1 MRLHRELRES
11 LVEETGIDVDF
22 RVRCSLALAFSEAD
36 VQPLQAALPW
46 QQRQP
51 GYGAR
56 WLDASEARRVEP
68 RVSDETLGATL
79 IEDTAGVE
87 PYRLVLALTRAAEG
101 LGVRVRHGRAISLLR
116 DGGRVT
122 GVVLERDVVACSTVV
137 LALGP
142 WSAEVSDGIGVPIDV
157 RPLKGQILRLQAPGP
172 PVDCSVGWGHNY
184 ATTKTDGLLWAGT
197 TEEEAG
203 FDEDSTAAARDEIGA
218 ALVKMLPA
226 MADAQIA
233 HQTACLRPVAS
244 DGLLV
249 LGRVPGLEHVYMATG
264 GARKGILYGPAMGRS
279 IADLIL
285 GRDTRVTRGLRA
297 RAVRPRS
304 GIPRHARRAP
314 RSRMMPR
321 PTPRRRRPRCGW
333 APGDPS
339 SADQRAQ
346 QGRDHGGDLVISGV
360 EVGDETRAPRR
371 ASATC
376 TRRRDPLSHGH
387 VADQAAATSRWPRG
401 AVPIRAEGAPAGGRE
416 GTAPARPLD

>member
-1 MRLHRELRES
+1 MTENASDVVIVGGGIAGLTTAYYLAKARVPSVVVERDAIGSHASGFAYGGLSPLSGFGIPGPLAEIAQDGMRLHRELRES
-11 LVEETGIDVDF
+11 VVEETGIDVDF

-36 VQPLQAALPW
+36 VQRLQAALPW

-51 GYGAR
+51 GYAAR

-79 IEDTAGVE
+79 IEGTAGVE

-116 DGGRVT
+116 DSGRVT

-142 WSAEVSDGIGVPIDV
+142 WSAEVSDWIGVPIDV

-203 FDEDSTAAARDEIGA
+203 FDEDSTVAARDEIGA

-249 LGRVPGLEHVYMATG
+249 LGRVPGLEHVYVATG

-285 GRDTRVTRGLRA
+285 GRDTGVALEA
-297 RAVRPRS
+297 F
-304 GIPRHARRAP
+304 
-314 RSRMMPR
+314 
-321 PTPRRRRPRCGW
+321 
-333 APGDPS
+333 APGRFVRD
-339 SADQRAQ
+339 RAFLATHA
-346 QGRDHGGDLVISGV
+346 GPRD
-360 EVGDETRAPRR
+360 
-371 ASATC
+371 
-376 TRRRDPLSHGH
+376 
-387 VADQAAATSRWPRG
+387 RG
-401 AVPIRAEGAPAGGRE
+401 
-416 GTAPARPLD
+416 

>member
-1 MRLHRELRES
+1 MTENSSDVVIVGGGIAGLTTAYYLAKARVPSVVVERDAIGSHASGFAYGGLSPLSGFGIPGPLAEIAQDGMRLHRELRES
-11 LVEETGIDVDF
+11 VVEETGIDVDF

-36 VQPLQAALPW
+36 VQRLQAALPW

-51 GYGAR
+51 GYAAR

-79 IEDTAGVE
+79 IEGTAGVE

-101 LGVRVRHGRAISLLR
+101 LGVRIRHGRAISLLR
-116 DGGRVT
+116 DRGCVT

-142 WSAEVSDGIGVPIDV
+142 WSAEVSDWIGVPIDV
-157 RPLKGQILRLQAPGP
+157 RPLKGQILRLRAPVP

-249 LGRVPGLEHVYMATG
+249 LGRVPGLEHVYVATG

-285 GRDTRVTRGLRA
+285 GRDTRVALEA
-297 RAVRPRS
+297 F
-304 GIPRHARRAP
+304 
-314 RSRMMPR
+314 
-321 PTPRRRRPRCGW
+321 
-333 APGDPS
+333 APGRFVRG
-339 SADQRAQ
+339 RAFLATHA
-346 QGRDHGGDLVISGV
+346 G
-360 EVGDETRAPRR
+360 PR
-371 ASATC
+371 
-376 TRRRDPLSHGH
+376 
-387 VADQAAATSRWPRG
+387 
-401 AVPIRAEGAPAGGRE
+401 AGG
-416 GTAPARPLD
+416 